1 MGVPR
6 WRSALPAAGENANA
20 AGATSGES
28 AAINAGLIW
37 RFAELV
43 VQSSEDPDAEDEG
56 PSGGH
61 EGPIHPKE
69 ADIEG
74 FHFL

>member
-1 MGVPR
+1 MDVPQ
-6 WRSALPAAGENANA
+6 WHSALPAAGENANA

-28 AAINAGLIW
+28 EATDAGSIW
-37 RFAELV
+37 RFAERV

-56 PSGGH
+56 LSGGH
-61 EGPIHPKE
+61 EGPIHPRE